1 MVAEVFIHHCKL
13 RIVRRDGWSWGPE
26 PRRILQT
33 AIRRLPELIARRL
46 ENLWPEGAD
55 FEIAAPVRISVPVRM
70 SELLAAGES
79 LTVELPAKDH
89 PPHSALSARL
99 EQAVKAAF
107 EAVIPASHE
116 TGPAATLIIAPGAFD
131 AAPGSFGETAFAR
144 PINMGSRNPSAES
157 ASLCGEAWLSLILSW
172 REQGA
177 LAARLELLSPTMLET
192 WHRKL
197 LAFDNRQESESS
209 PDSSPAV
216 ERLLTEIFDELSP
229 VAKRRSAV
237 SPQQSGAA
245 NSDSVMASERVAVLR
260 RRILSLVELT
270 ARSNAMPGSRHVQ
283 EILDRAFPLGNAS
296 TVDQSN
302 GIVNSAELV
311 ERIKKMPG
319 APSTIGQSNESH
331 TTTEPFGRS
340 EKEPGKHAELEALR
354 IASICGSSA
363 TDRASVAPGR
373 DEPEKP
379 GKRVGPEAL
388 KIAFIS
394 GSSAMDRASV
404 APGSDEPD
412 GKTTIPFQIV
422 DAPAI
427 RGSAARKTAEPLA
440 RRFDGLSPTRRF
452 DGLSLSQLFE
462 GEAYVHSALPFL
474 LLRPLEQ
481 LGYFEALA
489 ATLESAELA
498 GQAPL
503 FASAL
508 AYKTLDA
515 PERGWLRRTETLM
528 ASAVF
533 AGLAAPV
540 SDGALVEF
548 ARRISAHLSPLE
560 ATITGTL
567 VEGHN
572 SNQPLLLWRTDAV
585 DGGGLLLVDLE
596 GLFPIAWAD
605 ELNGL
610 LPAMCGCGRSLL
622 LIPQTSADSALLKQL
637 DGAGF
642 SFITDAPP
650 TRDENWRRLRG
661 QSPGRWWT
669 NVRTGSDSSLM
680 RAAQQLAGAVEETEA
695 MWKTLAVDRRSIPR
709 APDFSFER
717 SLALAA
723 AAGFGSI
730 AWTLWREREPVVP
743 LLAMERF
750 RDLDA
755 RVRFSRDSIRVRLP
769 LGRRFQDL
777 HEHGL
782 LDDVKNAPWFGGRT
796 LQFSGG

>member
-1 MVAEVFIHHCKL
+1 MAAEVFIHHCKL
-13 RIVRRDGWSWGPE
+13 RIIRRDGWSWGPE
-26 PRRILQT
+26 PQKILQT

-46 ENLWPEGAD
+46 ENLWPEGDD
-55 FEIAAPVRISVPVRM
+55 FEIAAPVRVSVPVRT

-79 LTVELPAKDH
+79 LSVELSAKDH

-107 EAVIPASHE
+107 EAVIPAQDE
-116 TGPAATLIIAPGAFD
+116 IAPAAASAIAPGAFD
-131 AAPGSFGETAFAR
+131 AAPGSFGETAFAG
-144 PINMGSRNPSAES
+144 PINVGSRNPSAES
-157 ASLCGEAWLSLILSW
+157 ASLCGEAWLRLLLSW
-172 REQGA
+172 RGQGA
-177 LAARLELLSPTMLET
+177 LAARLELLSLTMLET

-197 LAFDNRQESESS
+197 LAFDDRRESESS
-209 PDSSPAV
+209 PDSSSTI
-216 ERLLTEIFDELSP
+216 ERLLTEIFDELPP

-237 SPQQSGAA
+237 SPQQSRGA
-245 NSDSVMASERVAVLR
+245 NSDSAPVSERVAALR

-270 ARSNAMPGSRHVQ
+270 ARGNATPGSRHVQ
-283 EILDRAFPLGNAS
+283 EILDRAFPLSDIS
-296 TVDQSN
+296 TIDQSN

-311 ERIKKMPG
+311 ERIEKTPG
-319 APSTIGQSNESH
+319 APSTIDQSNESH
-331 TTTEPFGRS
+331 TAAEPFGRS
-340 EKEPGKHAELEALR
+340 EKEPGKRADLEALR
-354 IASICGSSA
+354 IASISGSPA
-363 TDRASVAPGR
+363 ADRASVA
-373 DEPEKP
+373 
-379 GKRVGPEAL
+379 A
-388 KIAFIS
+388 
-394 GSSAMDRASV
+394 
-404 APGSDEPD
+404 GSDEPD

-422 DAPAI
+422 DATEM
-427 RGSAARKTAEPLA
+427 RGPAARKTAEPLA
-440 RRFDGLSPTRRF
+440 RRL

-462 GEAYVHSALPFL
+462 GEVYVHSALPFL
-474 LLRPLEQ
+474 SLRPLAQ

-508 AYKTLDA
+508 AYKALDA

-533 AGLAAPV
+533 AGLAEPV

-548 ARRISAHLSPLE
+548 ARRISPHLSPLE

-572 SNQPLLLWRTDAV
+572 SNQPLLLWGTDAV

-610 LPAMCGCGRSLL
+610 LPAMRGCGRSLL
-622 LIPQTSADSALLKQL
+622 LIPQTSADSALLNQL
-637 DGAGF
+637 DGGGF
-642 SFITDAPP
+642 GFITDAPP

-661 QSPGRWWT
+661 QSSGHWWT

-680 RAAQQLAGAVEETEA
+680 RAARQLAGAAEETEA
-695 MWKTLAVDRRSIPR
+695 MWKTLAVDRRSVPR
-709 APDFSFER
+709 SPDFSFER

-723 AAGFGSI
+723 ATGLGSI
-730 AWTLWREREPVVP
+730 AWTLWREREPVAP